1 MTIRLNKVTR
11 DLNVGIATVVEFLQ
25 KKGHTVEANP
35 NTKISEEQYA
45 ILVKEFSTDKNL
57 RLESERFIQERQ
69 NKERNK
75 ASVSIEGFEKQP
87 EKPKSEDVIKTVVP
101 EDARPKFKPVGKID
115 LDKLNGRK
123 PEKVEKEPEQ
133 KQEEPVVER
142 PVVKPEVKKEPE
154 KREPEVKEEEV
165 VTPPVSVVEP
175 TPVVVEPVVV
185 PEPVVETKPVEV
197 EKVVEE
203 VKKEEPKV
211 VVAAPVKAEEH
222 KEEEKVETAQA
233 EVTPVAE
240 KAPEDDG
247 VFKIRQPELGAK
259 INVIGQID
267 LAALNQSTRP
277 KKKSKEEKRREREEK
292 EKIRQDQKKLMKEAI
307 IKESVRMILNWRRAD
322 LRTVRKRLLTRRNVT
337 VSIKRRWTLTML
349 QLPTL
354 LLQDLMYRVKAAIV
368 TVRVARPTDREITTE
383 EITTIKIASRN
394 RLSNR
399 K

>member
-1 MTIRLNKVTR
+1 M
-11 DLNVGIATVVEFLQ
+11 NVGIATVVEFLQ
-25 KKGHTVEANP
+25 KKGYTVEANP

-45 ILVKEFSTDKNL
+45 VLVKEFSTDKNL

-69 NKERNK
+69 NKDRNK
-75 ASVSIEGFEKQP
+75 ASVSIEGFEKQQ

-203 VKKEEPKV
+203 VKKE
-211 VVAAPVKAEEH
+211 
-222 KEEEKVETAQA
+222 
-233 EVTPVAE
+233 
-240 KAPEDDG
+240 G
-247 VFKIRQPELGAK
+247 G
-259 INVIGQID
+259 
-267 LAALNQSTRP
+267 
-277 KKKSKEEKRREREEK
+277 
-292 EKIRQDQKKLMKEAI
+292 
-307 IKESVRMILNWRRAD
+307 
-322 LRTVRKRLLTRRNVT
+322 RT
-337 VSIKRRWTLTML
+337 
-349 QLPTL
+349 
-354 LLQDLMYRVKAAIV
+354 
-368 TVRVARPTDREITTE
+368 
-383 EITTIKIASRN
+383 
-394 RLSNR
+394 
-399 K
+399 